1 MDNIMKRLKRLAL
14 INSAFPLW
22 HNTDEKLILR
32 EMEKQCKEHDSVLTL
47 EIAEAFLRGGE
58 AE

>member
-1 MDNIMKRLKRLAL
+1 MKRLKRLAL